1 MKKQNRDQ
9 KRKQFKYGIN
19 KNKKKKLVDP
29 DALNDKGDNKTLR
42 ELAGLGAVLGA
53 GAAGMAFMPNNTV
66 HAAEQTAADQN
77 SAVVGS
83 VSANKIQNE
92 GSVAQ
97 EQNNS
102 KTQLD
107 KTVNSEDKESSS
119 TTSDVKS
126 ESTDSVLSSENKS
139 THKSKLT
146 DSVSSVNDNSK
157 SIASTSSVSNNS
169 KSIAS
174 ISSVNSNSNNN
185 SASAVST
192 RLSNISDSIISNN
205 SNKSLS
211 SLKANNE
218 NLSSLSYRTLKNF
231 DLKALLTEAIATKPV
246 ESQTMKTHD
255 QDVSNKL
262 TNVDTTLSYFTYNDQ
277 SQTNEIKSGQT
288 PTIHPEMSE
297 GLHTNISFTVPK
309 DVGAGDFFDISWSDN
324 MNLYGTHDPNDSSY
338 DTGIQI
344 TDPEGKVIAKED
356 KSNSSITENKAR
368 LVFTDYVNTHNNVSG
383 NINFNLFIDPK
394 NVPNDSTET
403 LKVGI
408 GNQQISRKVDV
419 QYTAIKRG
427 TVSISNRYY
436 YDLANGEAFI
446 TKTNFTDHKVTS
458 VVYVNPLGYD
468 LRNGVSV
475 DIQNLEDSDINFMPG
490 QGGGKGPLQY
500 KVYRINDDA
509 EPNQSFYI
517 DPSPSQVTDVTD
529 STSWNSDNQSLTINM
544 PTDEPS
550 NSRYIITYTTTYNSN
565 TQTQQGKYEVPLK
578 TRTTISTTTNY
589 GADNSFYWDNLN
601 TYHPGSESGSGTP
614 AQSASASASRA
625 SYSASESA
633 SQASHSASE
642 SASQASHSA
651 SESASQA
658 SHSASVSAS
667 QASHSASVSAS
678 RASHSA
684 SVSSSQSNSESVSSS
699 QSNSES
705 VSASQSNSESVSAS
719 QSNSESVS
727 ASQSNSE
734 SVSSSQ
740 SNSESVSASQ
750 SSSESVSSSQ
760 SSSESVSSSQS
771 NSESV
776 SSSQSGSESVSS
788 SQSNSESVSSSQS
801 NSESVSS
808 SQSNSESVSA
818 SQSGSESVS
827 SSQSGSESVSASQS
841 GSESVSASRA
851 SHSASVSASQS
862 SSESVSS
869 SQSSSESVSASQ
881 SNSESVSASQSNSES
896 VSASQSGSESVSASQ
911 SGSES
916 VSASQSSSESV
927 SSSQSNSES
936 VSASQSGSESVSASQ
951 SGSESVSASQSNSE
965 SVSASQSGSESVS
978 ASQSNSESVSASQKI
993 GRASC
998 RERV

>member
-139 THKSKLT
+139 NHKSKLT

-205 SNKSLS
+205 SNESLS

-218 NLSSLSYRTLKNF
+218 NSSSLSYRTLKNSNF
-231 DLKALLTEAIATKPV
+231 KVLLATNSV
-246 ESQTMKTHD
+246 ERQKTHD

-262 TNVDTTLSYFTYNDQ
+262 TNVDTTLSYFSYNDQ
-277 SQTNEIKSGQT
+277 SQTTEIKSGQT

-309 DVGAGDFFDISWSDN
+309 DVGAGDFFDISWSNN

-344 TDPEGKVIAKED
+344 TDQEGNVIAKED
-356 KSNSSITENKAR
+356 KSNSPITGNKAR

-383 NINFNLFIDPK
+383 NVNFHLFIDPK

-403 LKVGI
+403 TLKVGI
-408 GNQQISRKVDV
+408 GKQQISRKVDV
-419 QYTAIKRG
+419 QYTAIDPD
-427 TVSISNRYY
+427 TVSNGGT
-436 YDLANGEAFI
+436 ANGEAFI
-446 TKTNFTDHKVTS
+446 TKTNFTDHTITS
-458 VVYVNPLGYD
+458 VVYVNPLGY
-468 LRNGVSV
+468 NYPSVGVNPLGYPYPVWV
-475 DIQNLEDSDINFMPG
+475 DIQNLENSDINFMPG
-490 QGGGKGPLQY
+490 QGGGDGPLQY
-500 KVYRINDDA
+500 TVYRIKDDA

-517 DPSPSQVTDVTD
+517 DPSQVTDVTN
-529 STSWNSDNQSLTINM
+529 STSWASNNNKLTINM

-550 NSRYIITYTTTYNSN
+550 NSRYIITYTTKYNSN
-565 TQTQQGKYEVPLK
+565 TQTQQGEYEVPIK
-578 TRTTISTTTNY
+578 TRTTINLNIGNGY
-589 GADNSFYWDNLN
+589 INDYFYWDNDN
-601 TYHPGSESGSGTP
+601 TYHMGSES
-614 AQSASASASRA
+614 A
-625 SYSASESA
+625 
-633 SQASHSASE
+633 
-642 SASQASHSA
+642 
-651 SESASQA
+651 
-658 SHSASVSAS
+658 
-667 QASHSASVSAS
+667 
-678 RASHSA
+678 
-684 SVSSSQSNSESVSSS
+684 
-699 QSNSES
+699 
-705 VSASQSNSESVSAS
+705 
-719 QSNSESVS
+719 
-727 ASQSNSE
+727 
-734 SVSSSQ
+734 
-740 SNSESVSASQ
+740 
-750 SSSESVSSSQ
+750 
-760 SSSESVSSSQS
+760 
-771 NSESV
+771 
-776 SSSQSGSESVSS
+776 
-788 SQSNSESVSSSQS
+788 
-801 NSESVSS
+801 
-808 SQSNSESVSA
+808 
-818 SQSGSESVS
+818 
-827 SSQSGSESVSASQS
+827 
-841 GSESVSASRA
+841 
-851 SHSASVSASQS
+851 
-862 SSESVSS
+862 
-869 SQSSSESVSASQ
+869 
-881 SNSESVSASQSNSES
+881 
-896 VSASQSGSESVSASQ
+896 
-911 SGSES
+911 
-916 VSASQSSSESV
+916 
-927 SSSQSNSES
+927 
-936 VSASQSGSESVSASQ
+936 
-951 SGSESVSASQSNSE
+951 
-965 SVSASQSGSESVS
+965 
-978 ASQSNSESVSASQKI
+978 
-993 GRASC
+993 
-998 RERV
+998 ERCEA

>member
-139 THKSKLT
+139 NHKSKLT

-205 SNKSLS
+205 SNESLS

-218 NLSSLSYRTLKNF
+218 NSSSLSYRTLKNSNF
-231 DLKALLTEAIATKPV
+231 KVLLATNSV
-246 ESQTMKTHD
+246 ERQKTHD

-262 TNVDTTLSYFTYNDQ
+262 TNVDTTLSYFSYNDQ
-277 SQTNEIKSGQT
+277 SQTTEIKSGQT

-309 DVGAGDFFDISWSDN
+309 DVGAGDFFDISWSNN

-344 TDPEGKVIAKED
+344 TDQEGNVIAKED
-356 KSNSSITENKAR
+356 KSNSPITGNKAR

-383 NINFNLFIDPK
+383 NVNFHLFIDPK

-403 LKVGI
+403 TLKVGI
-408 GNQQISRKVDV
+408 GKQQISRKVDV
-419 QYTAIKRG
+419 QYTAIDPD
-427 TVSISNRYY
+427 TVSNGGT
-436 YDLANGEAFI
+436 ANGEAFI
-446 TKTNFTDHKVTS
+446 TKTNFTDHTITS
-458 VVYVNPLGYD
+458 VVYVNPLGY
-468 LRNGVSV
+468 NYPSVGVNPLGYPYPVWV
-475 DIQNLEDSDINFMPG
+475 DIQNLENSDINFMPG
-490 QGGGKGPLQY
+490 QGGGDGPLQY
-500 KVYRINDDA
+500 TVYRIKDDA

-517 DPSPSQVTDVTD
+517 DPSQVTDVTN
-529 STSWNSDNQSLTINM
+529 STSWASNNNKLTINM

-550 NSRYIITYTTTYNSN
+550 NSRYIITYTTKYNSN
-565 TQTQQGKYEVPLK
+565 TQTQQGEYEVPIK
-578 TRTTISTTTNY
+578 TRTTINLNIGNGY
-589 GADNSFYWDNLN
+589 INDYFYWDNDN
-601 TYHPGSESGSGTP
+601 TYHMGSESGSGTP
-614 AQSASASASRA
+614 AQSASASASH
-625 SYSASESA
+625 SASVSA
-633 SQASHSASE
+633 SQSHSASV
-642 SASQASHSA
+642 SAGQSHSA
-651 SESASQA
+651 SVSASQSHSA
-658 SHSASVSAS
+658 SVSAGQSHSASVSAS
-667 QASHSASVSAS
+667 QASAASESYASQRSADSLSHDSQLESQASRDSASQASAS
-678 RASHSA
+678 ESYASQRSADSLSHDSQLESQASRDRASQASA
-684 SVSSSQSNSESVSSS
+684 SESYASQGSADSLSHDSQLESQASRD
-699 QSNSES
+699 
-705 VSASQSNSESVSAS
+705 SASQSASDKSLSAASESYASQRSADSLSQASMNSAAS
-719 QSNSESVS
+719 QSQGSGAIRPLPEDNGDNGNNVNPGNTTP
-727 ASQSNSE
+727 SNSVDDNGQTTVAPKSE
-734 SVSSSQ
+734 ALPQGENIDKNAVAPKPSVAPASTNEDENIKPLANAKPNGVAANTKAENTSTDNSSAKKEKDKLPQ
-740 SNSESVSASQ
+740 TGENENKAADGTILGGLATLLGLLGFKKR
-750 SSSESVSSSQ
+750 
-760 SSSESVSSSQS
+760 
-771 NSESV
+771 N
-776 SSSQSGSESVSS
+776 
-788 SQSNSESVSSSQS
+788 
-801 NSESVSS
+801 
-808 SQSNSESVSA
+808 
-818 SQSGSESVS
+818 
-827 SSQSGSESVSASQS
+827 
-841 GSESVSASRA
+841 R
-851 SHSASVSASQS
+851 
-862 SSESVSS
+862 
-869 SQSSSESVSASQ
+869 
-881 SNSESVSASQSNSES
+881 
-896 VSASQSGSESVSASQ
+896 
-911 SGSES
+911 
-916 VSASQSSSESV
+916 
-927 SSSQSNSES
+927 
-936 VSASQSGSESVSASQ
+936 
-951 SGSESVSASQSNSE
+951 
-965 SVSASQSGSESVS
+965 
-978 ASQSNSESVSASQKI
+978 KD
-993 GRASC
+993 
-998 RERV
+998 

>member
-705 VSASQSNSESVSAS
+705 VSASQS
-719 QSNSESVS
+719 
-727 ASQSNSE
+727 
-734 SVSSSQ
+734 
-740 SNSESVSASQ
+740 
-750 SSSESVSSSQ
+750 
-760 SSSESVSSSQS
+760 
-771 NSESV
+771 
-776 SSSQSGSESVSS
+776 
-788 SQSNSESVSSSQS
+788 
-801 NSESVSS
+801 
-808 SQSNSESVSA
+808 
-818 SQSGSESVS
+818 
-827 SSQSGSESVSASQS
+827 

-851 SHSASVSASQS
+851 SHSA
-862 SSESVSS
+862 
-869 SQSSSESVSASQ
+869 
-881 SNSESVSASQSNSES
+881 SVSASQSNSES
-896 VSASQSGSESVSASQ
+896 VSASQSGSESVSVSQ

-916 VSASQSSSESV
+916 VSASQSG
-927 SSSQSNSES
+927 SES

-965 SVSASQSGSESVS
+965 SVSSIQSGSESVS
-978 ASQSNSESVSASQKI
+978 SSQSGSNSQSQSTSVVKPHPESSQSQSTSVVKPHPESSQSQSTSVVRPLPTSYRPEVDKSLGSTNGSYDVNGGKLLLDQDTNKPKASVEKGKLPQTGANNKI
-993 GRASC
+993 FDATLVGGLATLLGLLGLLVK
-998 RERV
+998 ERNRKD

>member
-139 THKSKLT
+139 NHKSKLT

-205 SNKSLS
+205 SNESLS

-218 NLSSLSYRTLKNF
+218 NSSSLSYRTLKNSNF
-231 DLKALLTEAIATKPV
+231 KVLLATNSV
-246 ESQTMKTHD
+246 ERQKTHD

-262 TNVDTTLSYFTYNDQ
+262 TNVDTTLSYFSYNDQ
-277 SQTNEIKSGQT
+277 SQTTEIKSGQT

-309 DVGAGDFFDISWSDN
+309 DVGAGDFFDISWSNN

-344 TDPEGKVIAKED
+344 TDQEGNVIAKED
-356 KSNSSITENKAR
+356 KSNSPITGNKAR

-383 NINFNLFIDPK
+383 NVNFHLFIDPK

-403 LKVGI
+403 TLKVGI
-408 GNQQISRKVDV
+408 GKQQISRKVDV
-419 QYTAIKRG
+419 QYTAIDPD
-427 TVSISNRYY
+427 TVSNGGT
-436 YDLANGEAFI
+436 ANGEAFI
-446 TKTNFTDHKVTS
+446 TKTNFTDHTITS
-458 VVYVNPLGYD
+458 VVYVNPLGY
-468 LRNGVSV
+468 NYPSVGVNPLGYPYPVWV
-475 DIQNLEDSDINFMPG
+475 DIQNLENSDINFMPG
-490 QGGGKGPLQY
+490 QGGGDGPLQY
-500 KVYRINDDA
+500 TVYRIKDDA

-517 DPSPSQVTDVTD
+517 DPSQVTDVTN
-529 STSWNSDNQSLTINM
+529 STSWASNNNKLTINM

-550 NSRYIITYTTTYNSN
+550 NSRYIITYTTKYNSN
-565 TQTQQGKYEVPLK
+565 TQTQQGEYEVPIK
-578 TRTTISTTTNY
+578 TRTTINLNIGNGY
-589 GADNSFYWDNLN
+589 INDYFYWDNDN
-601 TYHPGSESGSGTP
+601 TYHMGSESGSGTP
-614 AQSASASASRA
+614 AQSASASASH
-625 SYSASESA
+625 SASVSA
-633 SQASHSASE
+633 SQSHSASV
-642 SASQASHSA
+642 SAGQSHSA
-651 SESASQA
+651 SVSASQSHSA
-658 SHSASVSAS
+658 SVSAGQSHSASVSAS
-667 QASHSASVSAS
+667 QASAASESYASQRSADSLSHDSQLESQASRDRASQASASESYASQGSADSLSHDSQLESQASRDRASQASAS
-678 RASHSA
+678 ESYASQLESQASRDRASQASA
-684 SVSSSQSNSESVSSS
+684 SESYASQRSADSLSHDSQLESQASRD
-699 QSNSES
+699 
-705 VSASQSNSESVSAS
+705 SASQSASDKSLSAASESYASQRSADSLSQASMNSAAS
-719 QSNSESVS
+719 QSQGSGAIRPLPEDNGDNGNNVNPGNTTP
-727 ASQSNSE
+727 SNSVDDNGQTTVAPKSE
-734 SVSSSQ
+734 ALPQGENIDKNAVAPKPSVAPASTNEDENIKPLANAKPNGVAANTKAENTSTDNSSAKKEKDKLPQ
-740 SNSESVSASQ
+740 TGENENKAADGTILGGLATLLGLLGFKKR
-750 SSSESVSSSQ
+750 
-760 SSSESVSSSQS
+760 
-771 NSESV
+771 N
-776 SSSQSGSESVSS
+776 
-788 SQSNSESVSSSQS
+788 
-801 NSESVSS
+801 
-808 SQSNSESVSA
+808 
-818 SQSGSESVS
+818 
-827 SSQSGSESVSASQS
+827 
-841 GSESVSASRA
+841 R
-851 SHSASVSASQS
+851 
-862 SSESVSS
+862 
-869 SQSSSESVSASQ
+869 
-881 SNSESVSASQSNSES
+881 
-896 VSASQSGSESVSASQ
+896 
-911 SGSES
+911 
-916 VSASQSSSESV
+916 
-927 SSSQSNSES
+927 
-936 VSASQSGSESVSASQ
+936 
-951 SGSESVSASQSNSE
+951 
-965 SVSASQSGSESVS
+965 
-978 ASQSNSESVSASQKI
+978 KD
-993 GRASC
+993 
-998 RERV
+998 

>member
-9 KRKQFKYGIN
+9 KRKQFKYEIN

-66 HAAEQTAADQN
+66 HAAEQTAADQK

-139 THKSKLT
+139 NHKSKLT

-218 NLSSLSYRTLKNF
+218 NSSSLSYRTLKNSNF
-231 DLKALLTEAIATKPV
+231 KVLLATNSV
-246 ESQTMKTHD
+246 ETQKTHD
-255 QDVSNKL
+255 QDVSDKL
-262 TNVDTTLSYFTYNDQ
+262 TNVDTTLSYFNYNDQ
-277 SQTNEIKSGQT
+277 SQINEIKSGQQ

-309 DVGAGDFFDISWSDN
+309 DVGAGDFFDISWTNN

-344 TDPEGKVIAKED
+344 TDQEGNVIAKED
-356 KSNSSITENKAR
+356 KSNITGNKAR

-383 NINFNLFIDPK
+383 NVNFHLFIDPK

-408 GNQQISRKVDV
+408 GKQQISRKVDV
-419 QYTAIKRG
+419 QYTAIERG

-705 VSASQSNSESVSAS
+705 VS
-719 QSNSESVS
+719 
-727 ASQSNSE
+727 
-734 SVSSSQ
+734 
-740 SNSESVSASQ
+740 
-750 SSSESVSSSQ
+750 
-760 SSSESVSSSQS
+760 
-771 NSESV
+771 
-776 SSSQSGSESVSS
+776 
-788 SQSNSESVSSSQS
+788 
-801 NSESVSS
+801 
-808 SQSNSESVSA
+808 
-818 SQSGSESVS
+818 
-827 SSQSGSESVSASQS
+827 
-841 GSESVSASRA
+841 
-851 SHSASVSASQS
+851 
-862 SSESVSS
+862 
-869 SQSSSESVSASQ
+869 
-881 SNSESVSASQSNSES
+881 
-896 VSASQSGSESVSASQ
+896 
-911 SGSES
+911 
-916 VSASQSSSESV
+916 
-927 SSSQSNSES
+927 SSQSNSES

-951 SGSESVSASQSNSE
+951 SGSESVSASQSGSE

-978 ASQSNSESVSASQKI
+978 VSQSGSESVSVSQSGSESVSASQSGSESVSSSQSNSESVSSIQSGSNSQSQSTSVVKPHPESSQSQSTSVVKPHPESSQSQSTSVVRPLPTSYRPEVDKSLGSTNGSYDVNGGKLLLDQDTNKPKASVEKGKLPQTGANNKI
-993 GRASC
+993 FDATLVGGLATLLGLLGLLVK
-998 RERV
+998 ERNRKD

>member
-1 MKKQNRDQ
+1 MKKQNRNQ

-139 THKSKLT
+139 NHKSKLT

-205 SNKSLS
+205 SNESLS

-218 NLSSLSYRTLKNF
+218 NSSSLSYRTLKNSNF
-231 DLKALLTEAIATKPV
+231 KVLLATN
-246 ESQTMKTHD
+246 SIQTIKTHD
-255 QDVSNKL
+255 QDVSDKL
-262 TNVDTTLSYFTYNDQ
+262 TNVDTTLSYFNYNDQ
-277 SQTNEIKSGQT
+277 SQINEIKSGQQ

-309 DVGAGDFFDISWSDN
+309 DVGAGDFFDISWTNN

-344 TDPEGKVIAKED
+344 TDQEGNVIAKED
-356 KSNSSITENKAR
+356 KSNITGNKAR

-383 NINFNLFIDPK
+383 NVNFHLFIDPK

-408 GNQQISRKVDV
+408 GKQQISRKVDV
-419 QYTAIKRG
+419 QYTAIDPD
-427 TVSISNRYY
+427 TVSNGGT
-436 YDLANGEAFI
+436 ANGEAFI
-446 TKTNFTDHKVTS
+446 TKTNFTDHTITS
-458 VVYVNPLGYD
+458 VVYVNPLGY
-468 LRNGVSV
+468 NYPSVSVNPFHPYPVWV
-475 DIQNLEDSDINFMPG
+475 DIQNLENSDINFMPG

-500 KVYRINDDA
+500 TVYRIKDDA

-517 DPSPSQVTDVTD
+517 DPSQVTDVTN
-529 STSWNSDNQSLTINM
+529 STSWAFNKNNHKLTINM

-565 TQTQQGKYEVPLK
+565 TQTQQGEYEVPIK
-578 TRTTISTTTNY
+578 TRTTINLNIGNGY
-589 GADNSFYWDNLN
+589 INDYFYWDNDN
-601 TYHPGSESGSGTP
+601 TYHMGSESGSGTP
-614 AQSASASASRA
+614 AQSASAS
-625 SYSASESA
+625 
-633 SQASHSASE
+633 
-642 SASQASHSA
+642 
-651 SESASQA
+651 A

-678 RASHSA
+678 QSQASADSLSHDSQLESQASRDRASQASA
-684 SVSSSQSNSESVSSS
+684 SESYASQRSADSLSQASMNSA
-699 QSNSES
+699 
-705 VSASQSNSESVSAS
+705 ASQSQGSGAMRPLPEDNGDNGNNVNPGNTTP
-719 QSNSESVS
+719 SNSVDDNGQTTVAPNGEALPQGENIDKNAVAPKPSVAPASTNEDENIKPLANAKPNGVAANTKAENTSTDNSS
-727 ASQSNSE
+727 AKKEKGKLPQTGENE
-734 SVSSSQ
+734 
-740 SNSESVSASQ
+740 NKAADGTILGGLATLLGLLGFKKR
-750 SSSESVSSSQ
+750 
-760 SSSESVSSSQS
+760 
-771 NSESV
+771 N
-776 SSSQSGSESVSS
+776 
-788 SQSNSESVSSSQS
+788 
-801 NSESVSS
+801 
-808 SQSNSESVSA
+808 
-818 SQSGSESVS
+818 
-827 SSQSGSESVSASQS
+827 
-841 GSESVSASRA
+841 R
-851 SHSASVSASQS
+851 
-862 SSESVSS
+862 
-869 SQSSSESVSASQ
+869 
-881 SNSESVSASQSNSES
+881 
-896 VSASQSGSESVSASQ
+896 
-911 SGSES
+911 
-916 VSASQSSSESV
+916 
-927 SSSQSNSES
+927 
-936 VSASQSGSESVSASQ
+936 
-951 SGSESVSASQSNSE
+951 
-965 SVSASQSGSESVS
+965 
-978 ASQSNSESVSASQKI
+978 KD
-993 GRASC
+993 
-998 RERV
+998 

>member
-139 THKSKLT
+139 NHKSKLT

-205 SNKSLS
+205 SNESLS

-218 NLSSLSYRTLKNF
+218 NSSSLSYRTLKNSNF
-231 DLKALLTEAIATKPV
+231 KVLLATNSV
-246 ESQTMKTHD
+246 ERQKTHD

-262 TNVDTTLSYFTYNDQ
+262 TNVDTTLSYFSYNDQ
-277 SQTNEIKSGQT
+277 SQTTEIKSGQT

-309 DVGAGDFFDISWSDN
+309 DVGAGDFFDISWSNN

-344 TDPEGKVIAKED
+344 TDQEGNVIAKED
-356 KSNSSITENKAR
+356 KSNSPITGNKAR

-383 NINFNLFIDPK
+383 NVNFHLFIDPK

-403 LKVGI
+403 TLKVGI
-408 GNQQISRKVDV
+408 GKQQISRKVDV
-419 QYTAIKRG
+419 QYTAIDPD
-427 TVSISNRYY
+427 TVSNGGT
-436 YDLANGEAFI
+436 ANGEAFI
-446 TKTNFTDHKVTS
+446 TKTNFTDHTITS
-458 VVYVNPLGYD
+458 VVYVNPLGY
-468 LRNGVSV
+468 NYPSVGVNPLGYPYPVWV
-475 DIQNLEDSDINFMPG
+475 DIQNLENSDINFMPG
-490 QGGGKGPLQY
+490 QGGGDGPLQY
-500 KVYRINDDA
+500 TVYRIKDDA

-517 DPSPSQVTDVTD
+517 DPSQVTDVTN
-529 STSWNSDNQSLTINM
+529 STSWASNNNKLTINM

-550 NSRYIITYTTTYNSN
+550 NSRYIITYTTKYNSN
-565 TQTQQGKYEVPLK
+565 TQTQQGEYEVPIK
-578 TRTTISTTTNY
+578 TRTTINLNIGNGY
-589 GADNSFYWDNLN
+589 INDYFYWDNDN
-601 TYHPGSESGSGTP
+601 TYHMGSESGSGTP
-614 AQSASASASRA
+614 AQSASASASH
-625 SYSASESA
+625 SASVSA
-633 SQASHSASE
+633 SQSHSASV
-642 SASQASHSA
+642 SAGQSHSA
-651 SESASQA
+651 SVSASQSHSA
-658 SHSASVSAS
+658 SVSAGQSHSASVSAS
-667 QASHSASVSAS
+667 QASAASESYASQRSADSLSHDSQLESQAS
-678 RASHSA
+678 RD
-684 SVSSSQSNSESVSSS
+684 
-699 QSNSES
+699 
-705 VSASQSNSESVSAS
+705 SASQSASDKSLSAASESYASQRSADSLSHDSQLESQASRDRASQASASESYASQGSADSLSHDSQLESQASRDSAS
-719 QSNSESVS
+719 QSASDKSLSAASESYAS
-727 ASQSNSE
+727 QRSADSLSQASMNSAASQSQGSGAIRPLPEDNGDNGNN
-734 SVSSSQ
+734 VNPGNTTP
-740 SNSESVSASQ
+740 SNSVDDNGQTTVAPKSEALPQGENIDKNAVAPKPSVAPASTNEDENIKPLANAKPNGVAANTKAENTSTDNSSAKKEKDKLPQ
-750 SSSESVSSSQ
+750 TGEN
-760 SSSESVSSSQS
+760 E
-771 NSESV
+771 NKAAD
-776 SSSQSGSESVSS
+776 GTILGGLATLLGLLGFKKR
-788 SQSNSESVSSSQS
+788 N
-801 NSESVSS
+801 
-808 SQSNSESVSA
+808 
-818 SQSGSESVS
+818 
-827 SSQSGSESVSASQS
+827 
-841 GSESVSASRA
+841 R
-851 SHSASVSASQS
+851 
-862 SSESVSS
+862 
-869 SQSSSESVSASQ
+869 
-881 SNSESVSASQSNSES
+881 
-896 VSASQSGSESVSASQ
+896 
-911 SGSES
+911 
-916 VSASQSSSESV
+916 
-927 SSSQSNSES
+927 
-936 VSASQSGSESVSASQ
+936 
-951 SGSESVSASQSNSE
+951 
-965 SVSASQSGSESVS
+965 
-978 ASQSNSESVSASQKI
+978 KD
-993 GRASC
+993 
-998 RERV
+998 

>member
-9 KRKQFKYGIN
+9 KRKQFKYEIN

-66 HAAEQTAADQN
+66 HAAEQTAADQK

-83 VSANKIQNE
+83 VSANEIPNE

-139 THKSKLT
+139 NHKSKLT

-211 SLKANNE
+211 SLKAK
-218 NLSSLSYRTLKNF
+218 YRTLKNF
-231 DLKALLTEAIATKPV
+231 DLKALSTKAIATKSV
-246 ESQTMKTHD
+246 ESQTIKTHD

-262 TNVDTTLSYFTYNDQ
+262 TNVDTTLSYNDQ
-277 SQTNEIKSGQT
+277 SQTNEIKSGLA

-309 DVGAGDFFDISWSDN
+309 DVGAGDFFDISWSKN
-324 MNLYGTHDPNDSSY
+324 MNLYGTHDPDDSSY

-344 TDPEGKVIAKED
+344 TDQEGNVIAKED
-356 KSNSSITENKAR
+356 KSNSPITGNKIR

-383 NINFNLFIDPK
+383 NINFPLFIDPK

-403 LKVGI
+403 LQVGI

-490 QGGGKGPLQY
+490 QGGGDGPLQY
-500 KVYRINDDA
+500 TVYRIKDDA

-517 DPSPSQVTDVTD
+517 DHSQVTNVTD
-529 STSWNSDNQSLTINM
+529 STSWTSDNQSLTINM

-578 TRTTISTTTNY
+578 TRTTISTTTDD
-589 GADNSFYWDNLN
+589 GVDNSFYWDNLN
-601 TYHPGSESGSGTP
+601 TYHPGSASGSGTP

-633 SQASHSASE
+633 SQASHSASV

-667 QASHSASVSAS
+667 QASHSA
-678 RASHSA
+678 
-684 SVSSSQSNSESVSSS
+684 
-699 QSNSES
+699 
-705 VSASQSNSESVSAS
+705 
-719 QSNSESVS
+719 
-727 ASQSNSE
+727 
-734 SVSSSQ
+734 
-740 SNSESVSASQ
+740 
-750 SSSESVSSSQ
+750 
-760 SSSESVSSSQS
+760 
-771 NSESV
+771 
-776 SSSQSGSESVSS
+776 
-788 SQSNSESVSSSQS
+788 
-801 NSESVSS
+801 
-808 SQSNSESVSA
+808 
-818 SQSGSESVS
+818 
-827 SSQSGSESVSASQS
+827 
-841 GSESVSASRA
+841 
-851 SHSASVSASQS
+851 
-862 SSESVSS
+862 
-869 SQSSSESVSASQ
+869 
-881 SNSESVSASQSNSES
+881 
-896 VSASQSGSESVSASQ
+896 
-911 SGSES
+911 
-916 VSASQSSSESV
+916 SV

-951 SGSESVSASQSNSE
+951 SGSESVSASQS
-965 SVSASQSGSESVS
+965 GSESVS
-978 ASQSNSESVSASQKI
+978 ASQSNSESVSSSQSNSESVSTSESVSSSQSGSESVSTSESVSSSQSNSESVSSSQSGSESVSTSESVSSSQSNSESVSSSQSGSESVSTSESVSSSQSGSESVSTSESVSSSQSGSESVSTSESVSSSQSGSESVSSTESVSSSQSGSESVSSTESVSSSQSGSESVSSTESVSSSQSGSNSQSQSTSVVRPLPESSQSQSVSTINSLSTSHQSQSTSVVRPLPTNYRPEVDKSLGSTTSVEKGKLPQTGANNNTFGATLMGGLATLLGLI
-993 GRASC
+993 GFKKRN
-998 RERV
+998 RKDDEK

>member
-9 KRKQFKYGIN
+9 KRKQFKYEIN
-19 KNKKKKLVDP
+19 KDKKKKLVDP

-66 HAAEQTAADQN
+66 HAAEQTAADQK

-139 THKSKLT
+139 NHKSKLT

-205 SNKSLS
+205 SNESLS

-218 NLSSLSYRTLKNF
+218 NSSSLSYRTLKNSNF
-231 DLKALLTEAIATKPV
+231 KVLLATNSV
-246 ESQTMKTHD
+246 ETQKTHD
-255 QDVSNKL
+255 QDVSDKL
-262 TNVDTTLSYFTYNDQ
+262 TNVDTTLSYFNYNDQ
-277 SQTNEIKSGQT
+277 SQTTEIKSGQT

-297 GLHTNISFTVPK
+297 GLYTNISFTVPK
-309 DVGAGDFFDISWSDN
+309 DVGAGDFFDISWSNN

-344 TDPEGKVIAKED
+344 TDQEGNVIAKED
-356 KSNSSITENKAR
+356 KSNITGNKAR

-383 NINFNLFIDPK
+383 NINFHLFIDPK

-408 GNQQISRKVDV
+408 GKQQISRAVNV
-419 QYTAIKRG
+419 QYTAIDPD
-427 TVSISNRYY
+427 TVSNGDYGT
-436 YDLANGEAFI
+436 ANGEAFI

-458 VVYVNPLGYD
+458 VVYVNPLGYY
-468 LRNGVSV
+468 LSNGVSV
-475 DIQNLEDSDINFMPG
+475 DIQNLEDSDINFKPG
-490 QGGGKGPLQY
+490 QGGGDGPLQY
-500 KVYRINDDA
+500 TVYRIKDDA

-517 DPSPSQVTDVTD
+517 DPSQVTDVTN
-529 STSWNSDNQSLTINM
+529 STSWAFNNNNHKLTINM
-544 PTDEPS
+544 PTNDPYKPGYEPS

-578 TRTTISTTTNY
+578 TRTTISTTTDY

-642 SASQASHSA
+642 AQVKQVKAMPHNVQQIA
-651 SESASQA
+651 
-658 SHSASVSAS
+658 
-667 QASHSASVSAS
+667 
-678 RASHSA
+678 
-684 SVSSSQSNSESVSSS
+684 
-699 QSNSES
+699 
-705 VSASQSNSESVSAS
+705 
-719 QSNSESVS
+719 
-727 ASQSNSE
+727 
-734 SVSSSQ
+734 
-740 SNSESVSASQ
+740 
-750 SSSESVSSSQ
+750 
-760 SSSESVSSSQS
+760 
-771 NSESV
+771 
-776 SSSQSGSESVSS
+776 
-788 SQSNSESVSSSQS
+788 
-801 NSESVSS
+801 
-808 SQSNSESVSA
+808 
-818 SQSGSESVS
+818 
-827 SSQSGSESVSASQS
+827 
-841 GSESVSASRA
+841 
-851 SHSASVSASQS
+851 
-862 SSESVSS
+862 
-869 SQSSSESVSASQ
+869 
-881 SNSESVSASQSNSES
+881 
-896 VSASQSGSESVSASQ
+896 
-911 SGSES
+911 
-916 VSASQSSSESV
+916 
-927 SSSQSNSES
+927 
-936 VSASQSGSESVSASQ
+936 
-951 SGSESVSASQSNSE
+951 
-965 SVSASQSGSESVS
+965 
-978 ASQSNSESVSASQKI
+978 
-993 GRASC
+993 
-998 RERV
+998 

>member
-66 HAAEQTAADQN
+66 HAAEQTAADQK

-139 THKSKLT
+139 NHKSKLT

-211 SLKANNE
+211 SLNANNE

-231 DLKALLTEAIATKPV
+231 GLKALSIEAIAMKPV
-246 ESQTMKTHD
+246 ESQTIKTHD

-262 TNVDTTLSYFTYNDQ
+262 TNVDTTLSYFSYNDQ
-277 SQTNEIKSGQT
+277 SQTTEIKSGQT

-309 DVGAGDFFDISWSDN
+309 DVGAGDFFDISWSNN

-344 TDPEGKVIAKED
+344 TDQEGNVIAKED
-356 KSNSSITENKAR
+356 KSNSPITGNKAR

-383 NINFNLFIDPK
+383 NVNFHLFIDPK

-403 LKVGI
+403 TLKVGI
-408 GNQQISRKVDV
+408 GKQQISRKVDV
-419 QYTAIKRG
+419 QYTAIDPD
-427 TVSISNRYY
+427 TVSNGGT
-436 YDLANGEAFI
+436 ANGEAFI
-446 TKTNFTDHKVTS
+446 TKTNFTDHTITS
-458 VVYVNPLGYD
+458 VVYVNPLGY
-468 LRNGVSV
+468 NYPSVGVNPLGYPYPVWV
-475 DIQNLEDSDINFMPG
+475 DIQNLENSDINFMPG
-490 QGGGKGPLQY
+490 QGGGDGPLQY
-500 KVYRINDDA
+500 TVYRIKDDA

-517 DPSPSQVTDVTD
+517 DPSQVTDVTN
-529 STSWNSDNQSLTINM
+529 STSWTYNNHKLTINM

-565 TQTQQGKYEVPLK
+565 TQTQQGEYEVPIK
-578 TRTTISTTTNY
+578 TRTTINLNIGNGY
-589 GADNSFYWDNLN
+589 INDYFYWDNDN
-601 TYHPGSESGSGTP
+601 TYHMGSESGSGTP
-614 AQSASASASRA
+614 AQSASASASQA
-625 SYSASESA
+625 SAASLSHDSQLA
-633 SQASHSASE
+633 SQASRASE
-642 SASQASHSA
+642 SQASAASLSHDSQLESQASRDRASQALA
-651 SESASQA
+651 SESYASQRSADSLSHDSQLESQA
-658 SHSASVSAS
+658 S
-667 QASHSASVSAS
+667 
-678 RASHSA
+678 RD
-684 SVSSSQSNSESVSSS
+684 
-699 QSNSES
+699 
-705 VSASQSNSESVSAS
+705 SASQSASDKSLSAASESYASQRSADSLSQASMNSAAS
-719 QSNSESVS
+719 QSQGSGAMRPLPEDNGDNGNNVNPGNTTP
-727 ASQSNSE
+727 SNSVDDNGQTTVAPNGE
-734 SVSSSQ
+734 ALPQGENIDKNAVAPKPSVAPASTNEDENIKPLANAKPNGVAANTKAENTSTDNSSAKKEKGKLPQ
-740 SNSESVSASQ
+740 TGENENKAADGTILGGLATLLGLLGFKKR
-750 SSSESVSSSQ
+750 
-760 SSSESVSSSQS
+760 
-771 NSESV
+771 N
-776 SSSQSGSESVSS
+776 
-788 SQSNSESVSSSQS
+788 
-801 NSESVSS
+801 
-808 SQSNSESVSA
+808 
-818 SQSGSESVS
+818 
-827 SSQSGSESVSASQS
+827 
-841 GSESVSASRA
+841 R
-851 SHSASVSASQS
+851 
-862 SSESVSS
+862 
-869 SQSSSESVSASQ
+869 
-881 SNSESVSASQSNSES
+881 
-896 VSASQSGSESVSASQ
+896 
-911 SGSES
+911 
-916 VSASQSSSESV
+916 
-927 SSSQSNSES
+927 
-936 VSASQSGSESVSASQ
+936 
-951 SGSESVSASQSNSE
+951 
-965 SVSASQSGSESVS
+965 
-978 ASQSNSESVSASQKI
+978 KD
-993 GRASC
+993 
-998 RERV
+998 

>member
-9 KRKQFKYGIN
+9 RRKQFKYEIN

-66 HAAEQTAADQN
+66 HAAEQTAADQK

-139 THKSKLT
+139 NHKSKLT

-231 DLKALLTEAIATKPV
+231 DLKALFTEAIATKPV
-246 ESQTMKTHD
+246 ESQTIKTHD
-255 QDVSNKL
+255 QDVSDKL
-262 TNVDTTLSYFTYNDQ
+262 TNVDTTLSYFNYNDQ

-297 GLHTNISFTVPK
+297 GLYTNISFTVPK
-309 DVGAGDFFDISWSDN
+309 DVGAGDFFDISWSNN

-344 TDPEGKVIAKED
+344 TDQEGNVIAKED
-356 KSNSSITENKAR
+356 KSNITGNKAR

-383 NINFNLFIDPK
+383 NVNFHLFIDPK
-394 NVPNDSTET
+394 NVPNDSPET

-408 GNQQISRKVDV
+408 GNQQISRAVNV
-419 QYTAIKRG
+419 QYTAIKPG
-427 TVSISNRYY
+427 TVSNGI
-436 YDLANGEAFI
+436 DDANGEAFI
-446 TKTNFTDHKVTS
+446 TKTNFTKHTITS
-458 VVYVNPLGYD
+458 VVYVNPLGYYNYSSD
-468 LRNGVSV
+468 GVSV
-475 DIQNLEDSDINFMPG
+475 DIQNLENSDINFLTD
-490 QGGGKGPLQY
+490 GPLQY
-500 KVYRINDDA
+500 KVYRIKDDA
-509 EPNQSFYI
+509 KPNQSFYI
-517 DPSPSQVTDVTD
+517 NPSQVEDVTNYTY
-529 STSWNSDNQSLTINM
+529 SYNSPDNKILRIVM
-544 PTDEPS
+544 PKYEPS

-565 TQTQQGKYEVPLK
+565 TQTQQGEYEVPIK
-578 TRTTISTTTNY
+578 TRTVINLNDTH
-589 GADNSFYWDNLN
+589 FYWDNLN

-614 AQSASASASRA
+614 AQRASASASRA
-625 SYSASESA
+625 ASVSASESGSESVQASRSASESA
-633 SQASHSASE
+633 SQASAASESYASQLESQASRDRASQASASE
-642 SASQASHSA
+642 SYASQRSADSLSQASMNSA
-651 SESASQA
+651 
-658 SHSASVSAS
+658 
-667 QASHSASVSAS
+667 
-678 RASHSA
+678 
-684 SVSSSQSNSESVSSS
+684 
-699 QSNSES
+699 
-705 VSASQSNSESVSAS
+705 ASQSQGSGAIRPLPEDNGDNGNNVNPGNTTP
-719 QSNSESVS
+719 SNSVDDNGQTTVAPKSEALPQGENIDKNAVAPKPSVAPASTNEDENIKPLANAKPNGVAANTKAENTSTDNSS
-727 ASQSNSE
+727 AKKEKGKLPQTGAN
-734 SVSSSQ
+734 
-740 SNSESVSASQ
+740 N
-750 SSSESVSSSQ
+750 
-760 SSSESVSSSQS
+760 
-771 NSESV
+771 
-776 SSSQSGSESVSS
+776 
-788 SQSNSESVSSSQS
+788 
-801 NSESVSS
+801 
-808 SQSNSESVSA
+808 
-818 SQSGSESVS
+818 
-827 SSQSGSESVSASQS
+827 
-841 GSESVSASRA
+841 
-851 SHSASVSASQS
+851 
-862 SSESVSS
+862 
-869 SQSSSESVSASQ
+869 
-881 SNSESVSASQSNSES
+881 
-896 VSASQSGSESVSASQ
+896 
-911 SGSES
+911 
-916 VSASQSSSESV
+916 
-927 SSSQSNSES
+927 
-936 VSASQSGSESVSASQ
+936 
-951 SGSESVSASQSNSE
+951 
-965 SVSASQSGSESVS
+965 
-978 ASQSNSESVSASQKI
+978 KI
-993 GRASC
+993 FDATLVGGLATLLGLLGLLVK
-998 RERV
+998 ERNRKD

>member
-727 ASQSNSE
+727 
-734 SVSSSQ
+734 
-740 SNSESVSASQ
+740 
-750 SSSESVSSSQ
+750 SSQ
-760 SSSESVSSSQS
+760 SS
-771 NSESV
+771 
-776 SSSQSGSESVSS
+776 SESVSS

-818 SQSGSESVS
+818 S
-827 SSQSGSESVSASQS
+827 
-841 GSESVSASRA
+841 RA
-851 SHSASVSASQS
+851 SHSA
-862 SSESVSS
+862 
-869 SQSSSESVSASQ
+869 
-881 SNSESVSASQSNSES
+881 S

-916 VSASQSSSESV
+916 VSV
-927 SSSQSNSES
+927 
-936 VSASQSGSESVSASQ
+936 SQSGSNSQ
-951 SGSESVSASQSNSE
+951 SQSTSVVKPHPESSQSQSTSVVKPHPE
-965 SVSASQSGSESVS
+965 SSQSQSTSVVRPLPTSYRPEVDKSLGSTNGSYDVNGGKLLLDQDTNKPKASVEKGKLPQTG
-978 ASQSNSESVSASQKI
+978 ANNKI
-993 GRASC
+993 FDATLVGGLATLLGLLGLLVK
-998 RERV
+998 ERNRKD

>member
-9 KRKQFKYGIN
+9 KRKQFKYEIN

-66 HAAEQTAADQN
+66 HAAEQTAADQK

-126 ESTDSVLSSENKS
+126 ESTNSVLSSENKS
-139 THKSKLT
+139 NHKSKLT

-205 SNKSLS
+205 SNESLS

-218 NLSSLSYRTLKNF
+218 NSSSLSYRTPKNSNLKV
-231 DLKALLTEAIATKPV
+231 LLATNSSV
-246 ESQTMKTHD
+246 ERQTIKTHD

-262 TNVDTTLSYFTYNDQ
+262 TNVDTTLSYFSYSGQ
-277 SQTNEIKSGQT
+277 SQTIESGQT
-288 PTIHPEMSE
+288 PTINPEMSE

-309 DVGAGDFFDISWSDN
+309 DVGAGDFFDISWSNN
-324 MNLYGTHDPNDSSY
+324 MNIYGTHDLNDSSY
-338 DTGIQI
+338 DTEIQI
-344 TDPEGKVIAKED
+344 TDQEGKVIAKED
-356 KSNSSITENKAR
+356 KSNSPVTGNKVR

-475 DIQNLEDSDINFMPG
+475 DIQNLENSDINFLKG
-490 QGGGKGPLQY
+490 GPLQY

-509 EPNQSFYI
+509 KPNQSFYI
-517 DPSPSQVTDVTD
+517 DPSQVTDVTGD
-529 STSWNSDNQSLTINM
+529 TYCYNSSDNKILTIVM
-544 PTDEPS
+544 PTNDPYEPGYEPS

-578 TRTTISTTTNY
+578 TRTTISTTTDD
-589 GADNSFYWDNLN
+589 GVDNSFYWDNLN

-651 SESASQA
+651 S
-658 SHSASVSAS
+658 
-667 QASHSASVSAS
+667 
-678 RASHSA
+678 
-684 SVSSSQSNSESVSSS
+684 
-699 QSNSES
+699 
-705 VSASQSNSESVSAS
+705 VSASQSASESQASAASLSHES
-719 QSNSESVS
+719 Q
-727 ASQSNSE
+727 
-734 SVSSSQ
+734 
-740 SNSESVSASQ
+740 
-750 SSSESVSSSQ
+750 
-760 SSSESVSSSQS
+760 
-771 NSESV
+771 
-776 SSSQSGSESVSS
+776 
-788 SQSNSESVSSSQS
+788 
-801 NSESVSS
+801 
-808 SQSNSESVSA
+808 
-818 SQSGSESVS
+818 
-827 SSQSGSESVSASQS
+827 
-841 GSESVSASRA
+841 ASRA
-851 SHSASVSASQS
+851 SESQASAASLS
-862 SSESVSS
+862 H
-869 SQSSSESVSASQ
+869 
-881 SNSESVSASQSNSES
+881 
-896 VSASQSGSESVSASQ
+896 
-911 SGSES
+911 
-916 VSASQSSSESV
+916 
-927 SSSQSNSES
+927 
-936 VSASQSGSESVSASQ
+936 
-951 SGSESVSASQSNSE
+951 
-965 SVSASQSGSESVS
+965 
-978 ASQSNSESVSASQKI
+978 
-993 GRASC
+993 
-998 RERV
+998 

>member
-66 HAAEQTAADQN
+66 HAAEQTAADQK

-139 THKSKLT
+139 NHKSKLT

-211 SLKANNE
+211 SLNANNE

-231 DLKALLTEAIATKPV
+231 GLKALSIEAIAMKPV
-246 ESQTMKTHD
+246 ESQTIKTHD

-262 TNVDTTLSYFTYNDQ
+262 TNVDTTLSYFSYNDQ
-277 SQTNEIKSGQT
+277 SQTTEIKSGQT

-309 DVGAGDFFDISWSDN
+309 DVGAGDFFDISWSNN

-344 TDPEGKVIAKED
+344 TDQEGNVIAKED
-356 KSNSSITENKAR
+356 KSNSPITGNKAR

-383 NINFNLFIDPK
+383 NVNFHLFIDPK

-403 LKVGI
+403 TLKVGI
-408 GNQQISRKVDV
+408 GKQQISRKVDV
-419 QYTAIKRG
+419 QYTAIDPD
-427 TVSISNRYY
+427 TVSNGGT
-436 YDLANGEAFI
+436 ANGEAFI
-446 TKTNFTDHKVTS
+446 TKTNFTDHTITS
-458 VVYVNPLGYD
+458 VVYVNPLGY
-468 LRNGVSV
+468 NYPSVGVNPLGYPYPVWV
-475 DIQNLEDSDINFMPG
+475 DIQNLENSDINFMPG
-490 QGGGKGPLQY
+490 QGGGDGPLQY
-500 KVYRINDDA
+500 TVYRIKDDA

-517 DPSPSQVTDVTD
+517 DPSQVTDVTN
-529 STSWNSDNQSLTINM
+529 STSWTYNNHKLTINM

-565 TQTQQGKYEVPLK
+565 TQTQQGEYEVPIK
-578 TRTTISTTTNY
+578 TRTTINLNIGNGY
-589 GADNSFYWDNLN
+589 INDYFYWDNDN
-601 TYHPGSESGSGTP
+601 TYHMGSESGSGTP
-614 AQSASASASRA
+614 AQSASASASQASAASLSHDSQLASQASRA
-625 SYSASESA
+625 SESQASAASLSHDSQLESQASRDRASQALASESYASQRSADSLSHDSQLESQASRDRASQASASESYDSQLE
-633 SQASHSASE
+633 SQAS
-642 SASQASHSA
+642 
-651 SESASQA
+651 
-658 SHSASVSAS
+658 
-667 QASHSASVSAS
+667 
-678 RASHSA
+678 RD
-684 SVSSSQSNSESVSSS
+684 
-699 QSNSES
+699 
-705 VSASQSNSESVSAS
+705 SASQSASDKSLSAASESYASQRSADSLSQASMNSAAS
-719 QSNSESVS
+719 QSQGSGAMRPLPEDNGDNGNNVNPGNTTP
-727 ASQSNSE
+727 SNSVDDNGQTTVAPNGE
-734 SVSSSQ
+734 ALPQGENIDKNAVAPKPSVAPASTNEDENIKPLANAKPNGVAANTKAENTSTDNSSAKKEKGKLPQ
-740 SNSESVSASQ
+740 TGENENKAADGTILGGLATLLGLLGFKKR
-750 SSSESVSSSQ
+750 
-760 SSSESVSSSQS
+760 
-771 NSESV
+771 N
-776 SSSQSGSESVSS
+776 
-788 SQSNSESVSSSQS
+788 
-801 NSESVSS
+801 
-808 SQSNSESVSA
+808 
-818 SQSGSESVS
+818 
-827 SSQSGSESVSASQS
+827 
-841 GSESVSASRA
+841 R
-851 SHSASVSASQS
+851 
-862 SSESVSS
+862 
-869 SQSSSESVSASQ
+869 
-881 SNSESVSASQSNSES
+881 
-896 VSASQSGSESVSASQ
+896 
-911 SGSES
+911 
-916 VSASQSSSESV
+916 
-927 SSSQSNSES
+927 
-936 VSASQSGSESVSASQ
+936 
-951 SGSESVSASQSNSE
+951 
-965 SVSASQSGSESVS
+965 
-978 ASQSNSESVSASQKI
+978 KD
-993 GRASC
+993 
-998 RERV
+998 

>member
-727 ASQSNSE
+727 
-734 SVSSSQ
+734 SSQ

-760 SSSESVSSSQS
+760 SSSESVSSSQSNSESVSSSQSNSESVSSSQS

-951 SGSESVSASQSNSE
+951 SNSE
-965 SVSASQSGSESVS
+965 SVDRKSV
-978 ASQSNSESVSASQKI
+978 V
-993 GRASC
+993 
-998 RERV
+998 

>member
-66 HAAEQTAADQN
+66 HAAEQTAADQK

-139 THKSKLT
+139 NHKSKLT

-205 SNKSLS
+205 SNESLS

-218 NLSSLSYRTLKNF
+218 NSSSLSYRTLKNSNF
-231 DLKALLTEAIATKPV
+231 KVLLATNSV
-246 ESQTMKTHD
+246 ETQKTHD
-255 QDVSNKL
+255 QDVSDKL
-262 TNVDTTLSYFTYNDQ
+262 TNVDTTLSYFNYNDQ

-297 GLHTNISFTVPK
+297 GLYTNISFTVPK
-309 DVGAGDFFDISWSDN
+309 DVGAGDFFDISWSNN

-383 NINFNLFIDPK
+383 NINFHLFIDPK

-419 QYTAIKRG
+419 QYTAINPS
-427 TVSISNRYY
+427 TVSNGDYGT
-436 YDLANGEAFI
+436 ANGEAFI

-458 VVYVNPLGYD
+458 VVYVNPLGYS
-468 LRNGVSV
+468 NYSNSPVSV
-475 DIQNLEDSDINFMPG
+475 DIQNLEDSDINFLPG
-490 QGGGKGPLQY
+490 KNGGPLQY
-500 KVYRINDDA
+500 KVYRIKDNA
-509 EPNQSFYI
+509 KPNQSFYI
-517 DPSPSQVTDVTD
+517 DHSQVTDVTNH
-529 STSWNSDNQSLTINM
+529 TYCYNNLDNTKLTIVM
-544 PTDEPS
+544 PTNDPYESGYEPS

-565 TQTQQGKYEVPLK
+565 TQTQQDEYEVPLK
-578 TRTTISTTTNY
+578 TRTTINLYDAPRHET
-589 GADNSFYWDNLN
+589 GFYWDNLN
-601 TYHPGSESGSGTP
+601 TYHMGSESGSGTP
-614 AQSASASASRA
+614 AQSASASAS
-625 SYSASESA
+625 Y
-633 SQASHSASE
+633 SASE

-667 QASHSASVSAS
+667 QSASDKSLSAASESYASQRSADSLSHDSQLESQAS
-678 RASHSA
+678 RD
-684 SVSSSQSNSESVSSS
+684 
-699 QSNSES
+699 
-705 VSASQSNSESVSAS
+705 SASQASASESYASQHSADSLSQASMNSAAS
-719 QSNSESVS
+719 QSQGSGAIRPLPEDNGDNGNNVNPGNTTPSNSVDDNGQTTVAPNSEALPQGENIDKNAVAPKPSVAPASTNEDENIKPLANAKPNGVAANTKAENTSTDNSS
-727 ASQSNSE
+727 AKKEKDKLPQTGENE
-734 SVSSSQ
+734 
-740 SNSESVSASQ
+740 NKAADGTILGGLATLLGLLGFKKR
-750 SSSESVSSSQ
+750 
-760 SSSESVSSSQS
+760 
-771 NSESV
+771 N
-776 SSSQSGSESVSS
+776 
-788 SQSNSESVSSSQS
+788 
-801 NSESVSS
+801 
-808 SQSNSESVSA
+808 
-818 SQSGSESVS
+818 
-827 SSQSGSESVSASQS
+827 
-841 GSESVSASRA
+841 R
-851 SHSASVSASQS
+851 
-862 SSESVSS
+862 
-869 SQSSSESVSASQ
+869 
-881 SNSESVSASQSNSES
+881 
-896 VSASQSGSESVSASQ
+896 
-911 SGSES
+911 
-916 VSASQSSSESV
+916 
-927 SSSQSNSES
+927 
-936 VSASQSGSESVSASQ
+936 
-951 SGSESVSASQSNSE
+951 
-965 SVSASQSGSESVS
+965 
-978 ASQSNSESVSASQKI
+978 KD
-993 GRASC
+993 
-998 RERV
+998 

>member
-9 KRKQFKYGIN
+9 RRKQFKYGIN

-66 HAAEQTAADQN
+66 HAAEQTAADQK

-146 DSVSSVNDNSK
+146 DSVSSVNDNLK

-205 SNKSLS
+205 SNESLS

-218 NLSSLSYRTLKNF
+218 NSSSLSYRTLKNSNF
-231 DLKALLTEAIATKPV
+231 KVLLATNSV
-246 ESQTMKTHD
+246 ETQKTHD
-255 QDVSNKL
+255 QDVSDKL
-262 TNVDTTLSYFTYNDQ
+262 TNVDTTLSYFNYNDQ

-309 DVGAGDFFDISWSDN
+309 DVGAGDFFDISWTNN

-344 TDPEGKVIAKED
+344 TDQEGNVIAKED
-356 KSNSSITENKAR
+356 KSNSPITGNKAR

-383 NINFNLFIDPK
+383 NINFHLFIDPK
-394 NVPNDSTET
+394 NVPKDSTET

-408 GNQQISRKVDV
+408 GKQQISRAVNV
-419 QYTAIKRG
+419 QYTAIDPD
-427 TVSISNRYY
+427 TVSNGDYGT
-436 YDLANGEAFI
+436 ANGEAFI

-458 VVYVNPLGYD
+458 VVYVNPLGYS
-468 LRNGVSV
+468 NYSNSPVSV
-475 DIQNLEDSDINFMPG
+475 DIQNLEDSDINFL
-490 QGGGKGPLQY
+490 KDGPFQY
-500 KVYRINDDA
+500 KVYRINDNA

-517 DPSPSQVTDVTD
+517 DHSQVTDVTNH
-529 STSWNSDNQSLTINM
+529 TYCYNNLDNTKLTIVM
-544 PTDEPS
+544 PTNDPYESGYEPS

-565 TQTQQGKYEVPLK
+565 TQTQQDEYEVPLK
-578 TRTTISTTTNY
+578 TRTTIKLYDAPHHET
-589 GADNSFYWDNLN
+589 GFYWDNLN

-614 AQSASASASRA
+614 AQSASASAS
-625 SYSASESA
+625 
-633 SQASHSASE
+633 
-642 SASQASHSA
+642 
-651 SESASQA
+651 
-658 SHSASVSAS
+658 HSASVSAS
-667 QASHSASVSAS
+667 QASASESYASQRSADSLSHDSQLESQASRDRASQASASESYASQRSADS
-678 RASHSA
+678 LSQASMNSA
-684 SVSSSQSNSESVSSS
+684 
-699 QSNSES
+699 
-705 VSASQSNSESVSAS
+705 ASQSQGSGAMRPLPEDNGDNGNNVNPGNTTP
-719 QSNSESVS
+719 SNSVDDDGQTTVAPNGEALPQGENIDKNAVAPKPLVAPASTNEDENIKPLANAKPNGVAANTKAENTSTDNSS
-727 ASQSNSE
+727 AKKEKGKLPQTGASNKAFDATLMGGLATLLGLL
-734 SVSSSQ
+734 VFKKR
-740 SNSESVSASQ
+740 N
-750 SSSESVSSSQ
+750 
-760 SSSESVSSSQS
+760 
-771 NSESV
+771 
-776 SSSQSGSESVSS
+776 
-788 SQSNSESVSSSQS
+788 
-801 NSESVSS
+801 
-808 SQSNSESVSA
+808 
-818 SQSGSESVS
+818 
-827 SSQSGSESVSASQS
+827 
-841 GSESVSASRA
+841 R
-851 SHSASVSASQS
+851 
-862 SSESVSS
+862 
-869 SQSSSESVSASQ
+869 
-881 SNSESVSASQSNSES
+881 
-896 VSASQSGSESVSASQ
+896 
-911 SGSES
+911 
-916 VSASQSSSESV
+916 
-927 SSSQSNSES
+927 
-936 VSASQSGSESVSASQ
+936 
-951 SGSESVSASQSNSE
+951 
-965 SVSASQSGSESVS
+965 
-978 ASQSNSESVSASQKI
+978 KD
-993 GRASC
+993 
-998 RERV
+998 

>member
-705 VSASQSNSESVSAS
+705 VS
-719 QSNSESVS
+719 
-727 ASQSNSE
+727 
-734 SVSSSQ
+734 SSQ
-740 SNSESVSASQ
+740 SN
-750 SSSESVSSSQ
+750 
-760 SSSESVSSSQS
+760 
-771 NSESV
+771 
-776 SSSQSGSESVSS
+776 
-788 SQSNSESVSSSQS
+788 
-801 NSESVSS
+801 
-808 SQSNSESVSA
+808 
-818 SQSGSESVS
+818 
-827 SSQSGSESVSASQS
+827 SESVSASQS

-936 VSASQSGSESVSASQ
+936 VSARDRKSV
-951 SGSESVSASQSNSE
+951 V
-965 SVSASQSGSESVS
+965 
-978 ASQSNSESVSASQKI
+978 
-993 GRASC
+993 
-998 RERV
+998 

>member
-9 KRKQFKYGIN
+9 KRKQFKYEIN

-66 HAAEQTAADQN
+66 HAAEQTAADQK

-139 THKSKLT
+139 NHKSKLT

-205 SNKSLS
+205 SNESLS

-218 NLSSLSYRTLKNF
+218 NVSSLPYRTPKNSNF
-231 DLKALLTEAIATKPV
+231 KVLLAMKSV

-403 LKVGI
+403 LNVGI
-408 GNQQISRKVDV
+408 KNQQISRAVNV
-419 QYTAIKRG
+419 QYTAIERG

-475 DIQNLEDSDINFMPG
+475 DIQNLEDSDINFL
-490 QGGGKGPLQY
+490 KDGPFQY
-500 KVYRINDDA
+500 KVYRINDNA

-517 DPSPSQVTDVTD
+517 DHSQVTDVTNH
-529 STSWNSDNQSLTINM
+529 TYCYNNLDNTKLTIVM
-544 PTDEPS
+544 PTNDPYESGYEPS

-589 GADNSFYWDNLN
+589 GRDNSFYWDNLN

-614 AQSASASASRA
+614 AQSASASAS
-625 SYSASESA
+625 
-633 SQASHSASE
+633 HSASE
-642 SASQASHSA
+642 SASQASASESYASQRSADSLSHDSQLESQASRDRASQASA
-651 SESASQA
+651 SESYASQRSADSLSQA
-658 SHSASVSAS
+658 SMNSA
-667 QASHSASVSAS
+667 
-678 RASHSA
+678 
-684 SVSSSQSNSESVSSS
+684 
-699 QSNSES
+699 
-705 VSASQSNSESVSAS
+705 ASQSQGSGAMRPLPEDNGYNGNNVNPGNTTP
-719 QSNSESVS
+719 SNSVDDNGQTTVAPNGEALPQGENIDKNAVAPKPLVAPASTNEDENIKPLANAKPNGVAANTKAENTSTDNSS
-727 ASQSNSE
+727 AKKEKGKLPQTGASNKAFDATLMGGLATLLGLL
-734 SVSSSQ
+734 VFKKR
-740 SNSESVSASQ
+740 N
-750 SSSESVSSSQ
+750 
-760 SSSESVSSSQS
+760 
-771 NSESV
+771 
-776 SSSQSGSESVSS
+776 
-788 SQSNSESVSSSQS
+788 
-801 NSESVSS
+801 
-808 SQSNSESVSA
+808 
-818 SQSGSESVS
+818 
-827 SSQSGSESVSASQS
+827 
-841 GSESVSASRA
+841 R
-851 SHSASVSASQS
+851 
-862 SSESVSS
+862 
-869 SQSSSESVSASQ
+869 
-881 SNSESVSASQSNSES
+881 
-896 VSASQSGSESVSASQ
+896 
-911 SGSES
+911 
-916 VSASQSSSESV
+916 
-927 SSSQSNSES
+927 
-936 VSASQSGSESVSASQ
+936 
-951 SGSESVSASQSNSE
+951 
-965 SVSASQSGSESVS
+965 
-978 ASQSNSESVSASQKI
+978 KD
-993 GRASC
+993 
-998 RERV
+998 

>member
-139 THKSKLT
+139 NHKSKLT

-205 SNKSLS
+205 SNESLS

-218 NLSSLSYRTLKNF
+218 NSSSLSYRTLKNSNF
-231 DLKALLTEAIATKPV
+231 KVLLATNSV
-246 ESQTMKTHD
+246 ERQKTHD

-262 TNVDTTLSYFTYNDQ
+262 TNVDTTLSYFSYNDQ
-277 SQTNEIKSGQT
+277 SQTTEIKSGQT

-309 DVGAGDFFDISWSDN
+309 DVGAGDFFDISWSNN

-344 TDPEGKVIAKED
+344 TDQEGNVIAKED
-356 KSNSSITENKAR
+356 KSNSPITGNKAR

-383 NINFNLFIDPK
+383 NVNFHLFIDPK

-403 LKVGI
+403 TLKVGI
-408 GNQQISRKVDV
+408 GKQQISRKVDV
-419 QYTAIKRG
+419 QYTAIDPD
-427 TVSISNRYY
+427 TVSNGGT
-436 YDLANGEAFI
+436 ANGEAFI
-446 TKTNFTDHKVTS
+446 TKTNFTDHTITS
-458 VVYVNPLGYD
+458 VVYVNPLGY
-468 LRNGVSV
+468 NYPSVGVNPLGYPYPVWV
-475 DIQNLEDSDINFMPG
+475 DIQNLENSDINFMPG
-490 QGGGKGPLQY
+490 QGGGDGPLQY
-500 KVYRINDDA
+500 TVYRIKDDA

-517 DPSPSQVTDVTD
+517 DPSQVTDVTN
-529 STSWNSDNQSLTINM
+529 STSWASNNNKLTINM

-550 NSRYIITYTTTYNSN
+550 NSRYIITYTTKYNSN
-565 TQTQQGKYEVPLK
+565 TQTQQGEYEVPIK
-578 TRTTISTTTNY
+578 TRTTINLNIGNGY
-589 GADNSFYWDNLN
+589 INDYFYWDNDN
-601 TYHPGSESGSGTP
+601 TYHMGSESGSGTP
-614 AQSASASASRA
+614 AQSASASAS
-625 SYSASESA
+625 
-633 SQASHSASE
+633 
-642 SASQASHSA
+642 
-651 SESASQA
+651 
-658 SHSASVSAS
+658 HSASVSAS
-667 QASHSASVSAS
+667 QASAASESYASQRSADSLSHESQAS
-678 RASHSA
+678 RD
-684 SVSSSQSNSESVSSS
+684 
-699 QSNSES
+699 
-705 VSASQSNSESVSAS
+705 SASQASASESYASQRSADSLSQASMNSAAS
-719 QSNSESVS
+719 QSQGSGAIRPLPEDNGDNGNNVNPGNTTP
-727 ASQSNSE
+727 SNSVDDNGQTTVAPKSE
-734 SVSSSQ
+734 ALPQGENIDKNAVAPKPSVAPASTNEDENIKPLANAKPNGVAANTKAENTSTDNSSAKKEKDKLPQ
-740 SNSESVSASQ
+740 TGENENKAADGTILGGLATLLGLLGFKKR
-750 SSSESVSSSQ
+750 
-760 SSSESVSSSQS
+760 
-771 NSESV
+771 N
-776 SSSQSGSESVSS
+776 
-788 SQSNSESVSSSQS
+788 
-801 NSESVSS
+801 
-808 SQSNSESVSA
+808 
-818 SQSGSESVS
+818 
-827 SSQSGSESVSASQS
+827 
-841 GSESVSASRA
+841 R
-851 SHSASVSASQS
+851 
-862 SSESVSS
+862 
-869 SQSSSESVSASQ
+869 
-881 SNSESVSASQSNSES
+881 
-896 VSASQSGSESVSASQ
+896 
-911 SGSES
+911 
-916 VSASQSSSESV
+916 
-927 SSSQSNSES
+927 
-936 VSASQSGSESVSASQ
+936 
-951 SGSESVSASQSNSE
+951 
-965 SVSASQSGSESVS
+965 
-978 ASQSNSESVSASQKI
+978 KD
-993 GRASC
+993 
-998 RERV
+998 

>member
-9 KRKQFKYGIN
+9 KRKQFKYEIN

-66 HAAEQTAADQN
+66 HAAEQTAADQK

-139 THKSKLT
+139 NHKSKLT

-205 SNKSLS
+205 SNESLS

-218 NLSSLSYRTLKNF
+218 NSSSLSYRTLKNSNF
-231 DLKALLTEAIATKPV
+231 KVLLATKPV

-651 SESASQA
+651 SVSASQA

-667 QASHSASVSAS
+667 QASHSASESAS

-684 SVSSSQSNSESVSSS
+684 
-699 QSNSES
+699 
-705 VSASQSNSESVSAS
+705 
-719 QSNSESVS
+719 
-727 ASQSNSE
+727 
-734 SVSSSQ
+734 
-740 SNSESVSASQ
+740 
-750 SSSESVSSSQ
+750 
-760 SSSESVSSSQS
+760 
-771 NSESV
+771 
-776 SSSQSGSESVSS
+776 
-788 SQSNSESVSSSQS
+788 
-801 NSESVSS
+801 
-808 SQSNSESVSA
+808 
-818 SQSGSESVS
+818 
-827 SSQSGSESVSASQS
+827 
-841 GSESVSASRA
+841 
-851 SHSASVSASQS
+851 
-862 SSESVSS
+862 
-869 SQSSSESVSASQ
+869 SVSASQ

-916 VSASQSSSESV
+916 VSASQSGSESVSSSQSSSESV
-927 SSSQSNSES
+927 SSSQSSSESVSSSQSDSES

-951 SGSESVSASQSNSE
+951 SGSESVSSSQSNSE
-965 SVSASQSGSESVS
+965 SVSS
-978 ASQSNSESVSASQKI
+978 SQSNSESVSSSQSNSEI

>member
-565 TQTQQGKYEVPLK
+565 TQTQQGKYEAPLK

-658 SHSASVSAS
+658 SHSASESAS
-667 QASHSASVSAS
+667 QAS
-678 RASHSA
+678 
-684 SVSSSQSNSESVSSS
+684 
-699 QSNSES
+699 
-705 VSASQSNSESVSAS
+705 
-719 QSNSESVS
+719 
-727 ASQSNSE
+727 
-734 SVSSSQ
+734 
-740 SNSESVSASQ
+740 
-750 SSSESVSSSQ
+750 
-760 SSSESVSSSQS
+760 
-771 NSESV
+771 
-776 SSSQSGSESVSS
+776 
-788 SQSNSESVSSSQS
+788 
-801 NSESVSS
+801 
-808 SQSNSESVSA
+808 
-818 SQSGSESVS
+818 
-827 SSQSGSESVSASQS
+827 
-841 GSESVSASRA
+841 
-851 SHSASVSASQS
+851 
-862 SSESVSS
+862 
-869 SQSSSESVSASQ
+869 
-881 SNSESVSASQSNSES
+881 
-896 VSASQSGSESVSASQ
+896 
-911 SGSES
+911 
-916 VSASQSSSESV
+916 
-927 SSSQSNSES
+927 
-936 VSASQSGSESVSASQ
+936 
-951 SGSESVSASQSNSE
+951 
-965 SVSASQSGSESVS
+965 
-978 ASQSNSESVSASQKI
+978 
-993 GRASC
+993 
-998 RERV
+998 

>member
-9 KRKQFKYGIN
+9 KRKQFKYEIN

-66 HAAEQTAADQN
+66 HAAEQTAADQK

-139 THKSKLT
+139 NHKSKLT

-205 SNKSLS
+205 SNESLS

-218 NLSSLSYRTLKNF
+218 NVSSLPYRTPKNSNF
-231 DLKALLTEAIATKPV
+231 KVLLAMKSV

-403 LKVGI
+403 LNVGI
-408 GNQQISRKVDV
+408 KNQQISRAVNV
-419 QYTAIKRG
+419 QYTAIERG

-475 DIQNLEDSDINFMPG
+475 DIQNLEDSDINFL
-490 QGGGKGPLQY
+490 KDGPFQY
-500 KVYRINDDA
+500 KVYRINDNA

-517 DPSPSQVTDVTD
+517 DHSQVTDVTNH
-529 STSWNSDNQSLTINM
+529 TYCYNNLDNTKLTIVM
-544 PTDEPS
+544 PTNDPYESGYEPS

-589 GADNSFYWDNLN
+589 GRDNSFYWDNLN

-614 AQSASASASRA
+614 AQSASASAS
-625 SYSASESA
+625 
-633 SQASHSASE
+633 HSASE
-642 SASQASHSA
+642 SASQASA
-651 SESASQA
+651 SESYASQRSADSLSQA
-658 SHSASVSAS
+658 SMNSA
-667 QASHSASVSAS
+667 
-678 RASHSA
+678 
-684 SVSSSQSNSESVSSS
+684 
-699 QSNSES
+699 
-705 VSASQSNSESVSAS
+705 ASQSQGSGAMRPLPEDNGYNGNNVNPGNTTP
-719 QSNSESVS
+719 SNSVDDNGQTTVAPNGEALPQGENIDKNAVAPKPLVAPASTNEDENIKPLANAKPNGVAANTKAENTSTDNSS
-727 ASQSNSE
+727 AKKEKGKLPQTGASNKAFDATLMGGLATLLGLL
-734 SVSSSQ
+734 VFKKR
-740 SNSESVSASQ
+740 N
-750 SSSESVSSSQ
+750 
-760 SSSESVSSSQS
+760 
-771 NSESV
+771 
-776 SSSQSGSESVSS
+776 
-788 SQSNSESVSSSQS
+788 
-801 NSESVSS
+801 
-808 SQSNSESVSA
+808 
-818 SQSGSESVS
+818 
-827 SSQSGSESVSASQS
+827 
-841 GSESVSASRA
+841 R
-851 SHSASVSASQS
+851 
-862 SSESVSS
+862 
-869 SQSSSESVSASQ
+869 
-881 SNSESVSASQSNSES
+881 
-896 VSASQSGSESVSASQ
+896 
-911 SGSES
+911 
-916 VSASQSSSESV
+916 
-927 SSSQSNSES
+927 
-936 VSASQSGSESVSASQ
+936 
-951 SGSESVSASQSNSE
+951 
-965 SVSASQSGSESVS
+965 
-978 ASQSNSESVSASQKI
+978 KD
-993 GRASC
+993 
-998 RERV
+998 

>member
-66 HAAEQTAADQN
+66 HAAEQTAADQK

-83 VSANKIQNE
+83 VSANEIPNE

-119 TTSDVKS
+119 TTSDVES

-139 THKSKLT
+139 NHKSKLT

-211 SLKANNE
+211 SLNANNE

-231 DLKALLTEAIATKPV
+231 DLKALSTEAIATKPV
-246 ESQTMKTHD
+246 ESQTIKTHD

-262 TNVDTTLSYFTYNDQ
+262 TNVDTTLSYFNYNDQ
-277 SQTNEIKSGQT
+277 SQTTEIKSRQT

-309 DVGAGDFFDISWSDN
+309 DVGAGDFFDISWSKN
-324 MNLYGTHDPNDSSY
+324 MNLYGTHDPDDSSY

-344 TDPEGKVIAKED
+344 TDQEGNVIAKED
-356 KSNSSITENKAR
+356 KSNSPITGNKVR

-383 NINFNLFIDPK
+383 NINFHLFIDPK
-394 NVPNDSTET
+394 NVPNDSPDDSPET
-403 LKVGI
+403 LNVGI
-408 GNQQISRKVDV
+408 ENQQISRKVNV
-419 QYTAIKRG
+419 KYTAIKPR
-427 TVSISNRYY
+427 TVSNGV
-436 YDLANGEAFI
+436 DGTANGEAFI

-468 LRNGVSV
+468 LSNGVWV
-475 DIQNLEDSDINFMPG
+475 DIQNLENSDINFMPG
-490 QGGGKGPLQY
+490 QGDYTGPLQY
-500 KVYRINDDA
+500 KVYRIKDNA
-509 EPNQSFYI
+509 KPNQSFYI
-517 DPSPSQVTDVTD
+517 DDSQVTNVTD
-529 STSWNSDNQSLTINM
+529 STKCEYNNQILSIKM
-544 PTDEPS
+544 PTNEPS

-565 TQTQQGKYEVPLK
+565 TQTQQGEYEVPLK
-578 TRTTISTTTNY
+578 TRTTISTTTNHDVY
-589 GADNSFYWDNLN
+589 SSFYWDNLN
-601 TYHPGSESGSGTP
+601 TYHPGSASGSGTP

-658 SHSASVSAS
+658 SHSASESAS

-678 RASHSA
+678 QASHSA
-684 SVSSSQSNSESVSSS
+684 
-699 QSNSES
+699 
-705 VSASQSNSESVSAS
+705 
-719 QSNSESVS
+719 
-727 ASQSNSE
+727 
-734 SVSSSQ
+734 
-740 SNSESVSASQ
+740 
-750 SSSESVSSSQ
+750 
-760 SSSESVSSSQS
+760 
-771 NSESV
+771 
-776 SSSQSGSESVSS
+776 
-788 SQSNSESVSSSQS
+788 
-801 NSESVSS
+801 
-808 SQSNSESVSA
+808 
-818 SQSGSESVS
+818 
-827 SSQSGSESVSASQS
+827 
-841 GSESVSASRA
+841 
-851 SHSASVSASQS
+851 
-862 SSESVSS
+862 
-869 SQSSSESVSASQ
+869 
-881 SNSESVSASQSNSES
+881 
-896 VSASQSGSESVSASQ
+896 
-911 SGSES
+911 
-916 VSASQSSSESV
+916 SV

-951 SGSESVSASQSNSE
+951 SGSESVSTSESVSSSQSNSE
-965 SVSASQSGSESVS
+965 SVSS
-978 ASQSNSESVSASQKI
+978 SQSNSESVSTSESVSSSQ
-993 GRASC
+993 STS
-998 RERV
+998 ESVSSSQPES

>member
-9 KRKQFKYGIN
+9 RRKQFKYEIN

-66 HAAEQTAADQN
+66 HAAEQTAADQK

-83 VSANKIQNE
+83 VSANKIQSE

-102 KTQLD
+102 KIQLD

-139 THKSKLT
+139 NHKSKLT

-205 SNKSLS
+205 SNESLS

-218 NLSSLSYRTLKNF
+218 TSLPYRTPKNSNF
-231 DLKALLTEAIATKPV
+231 KVLLATKSV

-309 DVGAGDFFDISWSDN
+309 DVGAGDFFDISWSKN

-338 DTGIQI
+338 DTEIQI
-344 TDPEGKVIAKED
+344 TDQEGKVIAKED
-356 KSNSSITENKAR
+356 KSNSPITGNKVR

-383 NINFNLFIDPK
+383 NINFNLFIDRK

-403 LKVGI
+403 LNVGI
-408 GNQQISRKVDV
+408 KNQQISRAVNV
-419 QYTAIKRG
+419 QYTAIERG
-427 TVSISNRYY
+427 TVSISNRDY

-475 DIQNLEDSDINFMPG
+475 DIQNLEDSDINFL
-490 QGGGKGPLQY
+490 KDGPFQY
-500 KVYRINDDA
+500 KVYRINDNA
-509 EPNQSFYI
+509 EPNQSSYI
-517 DPSPSQVTDVTD
+517 DHSQVTDVTNH
-529 STSWNSDNQSLTINM
+529 TYCYNNLDNTKLTIVM
-544 PTDEPS
+544 PTNDPYESGYEPS

-601 TYHPGSESGSGTP
+601 TYHSGSESGSGTP

-625 SYSASESA
+625 S
-633 SQASHSASE
+633 HSASE
-642 SASQASHSA
+642 SASQSHSA

-678 RASHSA
+678 QSHSASESASHSA
-684 SVSSSQSNSESVSSS
+684 SVSASE
-699 QSNSES
+699 
-705 VSASQSNSESVSAS
+705 
-719 QSNSESVS
+719 
-727 ASQSNSE
+727 
-734 SVSSSQ
+734 
-740 SNSESVSASQ
+740 
-750 SSSESVSSSQ
+750 SSSESVSTSASESASHSASVSASE
-760 SSSESVSSSQS
+760 SSSESVSTSASESASHSASVSASESS
-771 NSESV
+771 SESV
-776 SSSQSGSESVSS
+776 STSASESASHSASVSASESSSESVSTS
-788 SQSNSESVSSSQS
+788 ASESASHSA
-801 NSESVSS
+801 
-808 SQSNSESVSA
+808 SVSA

-827 SSQSGSESVSASQS
+827 SSQSGSNSQS
-841 GSESVSASRA
+841 QSTSVVKP
-851 SHSASVSASQS
+851 HP
-862 SSESVSS
+862 ES
-869 SQSSSESVSASQ
+869 SQSQSTSVVRPLPTSYRPEVDKSLGSTNGSYDVNGGKLLLDQDTNKPKASVEKGKLPQ
-881 SNSESVSASQSNSES
+881 TGANN
-896 VSASQSGSESVSASQ
+896 
-911 SGSES
+911 
-916 VSASQSSSESV
+916 
-927 SSSQSNSES
+927 
-936 VSASQSGSESVSASQ
+936 
-951 SGSESVSASQSNSE
+951 
-965 SVSASQSGSESVS
+965 
-978 ASQSNSESVSASQKI
+978 KI
-993 GRASC
+993 FDATLVGGLATLLGLLGLLVK
-998 RERV
+998 ERNRKD